1 MRLWKTPERLRRIA
15 LLLFVVFPVL
25 LFASLL
31 VRRMPLWKWEPLSE
45 WVQWSALFG
54 FIGILVIAIFKAQK
68 WAVGVILISGA
79 LLTLELIYLSIRQ
92 ENVGLGLFAV
102 LFGIIAYAY
111 VNRLWSALQFP
122 ALFPGMNWY
131 QTTPE
136 PIPGLAIDWGER
148 KGLRLSQLN
157 LDGGF
162 ILGTFER
169 GTERNLPA
177 EITLL
182 YRGSKIACGVTVISG
197 LASKINS
204 SWAGIGV
211 EFKNTDLDSRK
222 DLADFIE
229 VLRGEGHVSS

>member
-15 LLLFVVFPVL
+15 ILLFLSFPVL

-31 VRRMPLWKWEPLSE
+31 VRRMPWWQWDPTRE
-45 WVQWSALFG
+45 WLPWIITLGVTSALA
-54 FIGILVIAIFKAQK
+54 VAITRAHK
-68 WAVGVILISGA
+68 WAVAIVAVAAGV
-79 LLTLELIYLSIRQ
+79 LTLDFLFLSLRQ

-102 LFGIIAYAY
+102 AFGIAGYAY
-111 VNRLWSALQFP
+111 VDRVWAALQFP
-122 ALFPGMNWY
+122 ALSPGTRWY
-131 QTTPE
+131 QSTPE
-136 PIPGLAIDWGER
+136 PIPGLALDWGDR
-148 KGLRLSQLN
+148 RGLRLSQLN
-157 LDGGF
+157 LEGGF
-162 ILGTFER
+162 ILGAFDR
-169 GTERNLPA
+169 GTEKSLPG

-182 YRGSKIACGVTVISG
+182 YRGSKIACGVTLISG